1 MPLKYLEMSYNADMP
16 KDMIKEAQTLL
27 IEAFETESLE
37 NAIATHIKR
46 EFVKRY
52 KGVWH
57 CVVGKNFGSFVT
69 HEMKG
74 YIYITW
80 GEMSILLWKTV
91 S

>member
-1 MPLKYLEMSYNADMP
+1 MPLKYNEISYNADMP
-16 KDMIKEAQTLL
+16 KEMIQEVQKLV
-27 IEAFETESLE
+27 IEAFETEPFE
-37 NAIATHIKR
+37 NGVATYIKR
-46 EFVKRY
+46 EFVKKY
-52 KGVWH
+52 KGLWH

-80 GEMSILLWKTV
+80 GQMSVLLWKTV